1 MYTLARRVVGPI
13 YRLLFRIRVTGR
25 ENIPLD
31 GGVILCANHTA
42 YSDVVV
48 LGMISPRD
56 LSFVAKEEL
65 FKGKFLNRLF
75 TSLGAIPINRE
86 KPSMDTFKRIVKIL
100 KEGNALAIFM
110 QGGRR
115 KKGEEMDTEDY
126 KAGVALFAIKG
137 QVPVVPINIKS
148 TFKPFSKIHI
158 NIGEAISFEEHWGQ
172 KMRAEDFDKAAGKV
186 MDAIAALGGS

>member
-25 ENIPLD
+25 ENIPLE

-56 LSFVAKEEL
+56 LKFVAKEEL

-86 KPSMDTFKRIVKIL
+86 KPSMDTFKKIVKTL

-148 TFKPFSKIHI
+148 TFKPFSKVYI
-158 NIGEAISFEEHWGQ
+158 NIGEPISFEEYWGQ
-172 KMRAEDFDKAAGKV
+172 KMRAEDFDEAAGKV
-186 MDAIAALGGS
+186 MDAIVALGGS